1 MENKKG
7 KVIGVMLTYNCAHMI
22 ESTYNKIPK
31 EFFDEIIVADDES
44 RDNTVEIAQRLGIK
58 TFTHPHT
65 GYGGN
70 LLFGLRKALEMDGS
84 YMIEIHGDGQYDLKA
99 VPLALEKLK
108 AGCDLILGNR
118 YYKMLQPLRE
128 GMDIIRYLGNI
139 FISTIARIGLGIPTR
154 DLFPGF
160 RAYSRR
166 LVEILDF
173 SHNSPEYFFSFE
185 LIAQTKYCNLKICPV
200 PVNCDYKGEHT
211 SMKLVKGIPAIL
223 HMFHIIFLYRLATLN
238 IKRGIFASLKKL

>member
-1 MENKKG
+1 M
-7 KVIGVMLTYNCAHMI
+7 KVIGVIMVYNCARMI
-22 ESTYNKIPK
+22 EEIYNKIPK
-31 EFFDEIIVADDES
+31 GLFDELIIVDDES
-44 RDNTVEIAQRLGIK
+44 KDNTMEIVSRFNIK
-58 TFTHPHT
+58 VFTHPHT

-70 LLFGLRKALEMDGS
+70 LLFGLKKAFKLGATHV
-84 YMIEIHGDGQYDLKA
+84 IEIHGDGQYDMAA
-99 VPLALEKLK
+99 VPSALEKLK

-139 FISTIARIGLGIPTR
+139 FISTIARLGLGIPTR